1 MPLYEYRCEGCG
13 EQFEVMQPVSARAE
27 ETSCPHCNAQ
37 KATRLMS
44 SFASKIVGDHKPG
57 FKEMKAY
64 DMLHERMSKFAK
76 LPPAFGKRADPL
88 PFDFGPRVP
97 HATDSKGGSGQGG
110 S

>member
-13 EQFEVMQPVSARAE
+13 EQFEVVQPVSVKAG
-27 ETSCPHCNAQ
+27 ETTCPHCRAQ

-44 SFASKIVGDHKPG
+44 SFASKITGDHKPG

-64 DMLHERMSKFAK
+64 DMLNERMSKFAK
-76 LPPAFGKRADPL
+76 LPPAMGKRVVPS
-88 PFDFGPRVP
+88 PENFGPPVP
-97 HATDSKGGSGQGG
+97 PGSKGDAGKSE